1 MTDNSY
7 LSADPYISALSQIG
21 FQLRD
26 DLLCSGCRHRTDR
39 DCLCSQRAVRFTL
52 AFISLGLFCE
62 LNLAQPC
69 LFAFDLTCWTRSS
82 VHLLP
87 LQQPCPR
94 VLSSRRSKEVAT
106 ISGQQAHL
114 KIHDQFVKRQEFF
127 PPTATTPSYW
137 LSPYKEGKINPGQKF
152 GSGCKAP

>member
-1 MTDNSY
+1 MTDSSY
-7 LSADPYISALSQIG
+7 LSDPYISTFSQID
-21 FQLRD
+21 FQLQD

-39 DCLCSQRAVRFTL
+39 DCLSLQGAVRFTL

-94 VLSSRRSKEVAT
+94 VLSSRRSKEAAT

-114 KIHDQFVKRQEFF
+114 KIHEQFVNRQAFF
-127 PPTATTPSYW
+127 PLCFNCPTIEMLAEPKRRGGNQSR
-137 LSPYKEGKINPGQKF
+137 PKIQ
-152 GSGCKAP
+152 